1 MRDSISRVP
10 YDSVDDL
17 DPANL
22 ARIDSTMRHGDHQD
36 PRQQAALME
45 ERKRLEQTQAQW
57 MQKEVEKEFQQR
69 LYQRMNPYIG
79 TEKDTDPAFQQQMQ
93 AEFMAKLMA
102 QMQNR
107 VGRPQMPQGM
117 NMPINP
123 RRMMQPGGYPG
134 EGALKSGSSFF
145 GVRG

>member
-79 TEKDTDPAFQQQMQ
+79 T
-93 AEFMAKLMA
+93 
-102 QMQNR
+102 
-107 VGRPQMPQGM
+107 
-117 NMPINP
+117 
-123 RRMMQPGGYPG
+123 
-134 EGALKSGSSFF
+134 
-145 GVRG
+145 